1 MKQTY
6 SDERRGGVPE
16 PDDALADAEAAGRE
30 PTEPG
35 EPGEPDKAAGRDP
48 FLAAMGERV
57 RLLRARRGMTRK
69 SLAVETGLSERHLA
83 NLETGTGN
91 ASILVLRQLAA
102 ALNCPLAEVIGDET
116 TSSAE
121 WLLIRELLQGRDL
134 ASLQRARIALSE
146 LFAQASR
153 DPHRHERIALIGLR
167 GAGKSTLGRML
178 AQERK
183 VPFVELNRVIEQLA
197 GCPPSEIHALYG
209 ASAYR
214 RYEHRALEAVIAEH
228 PRAVI
233 ASPGGLVSEPST
245 FNTLLAHCFTVWLQA
260 TPEDHMRRVVAQ
272 GDLRPMSGNRGNQE
286 AMEDLKRILA
296 GRNEL
301 YSRAD
306 MAFDTSE
313 KTLADAYLQLRDRL
327 AARLGAEDVS
337 DGL

>member
-6 SDERRGGVPE
+6 SDEPRAGQRDPE
-16 PDDALADAEAAGRE
+16 EAAGEPAERE
-30 PTEPG
+30 SE
-35 EPGEPDKAAGRDP
+35 KAGRDP
-48 FLAAMGERV
+48 FLSAMGERV

-69 SLAVETGLSERHLA
+69 SLALEAGLSERHLA
-83 NLETGTGN
+83 NLESGVGN
-91 ASILVLRQLAA
+91 ASVLVLRQIAA
-102 ALNCPLAEVIGDET
+102 TLNCPLAEVIGDET
-116 TSSAE
+116 TASAE
-121 WLLIRELLQGRDL
+121 WLLIRELLHGRDP
-134 ASLQRARIALSE
+134 AALQRARQALAE
-146 LFAQASR
+146 LFAEEPR
-153 DPHRHERIALIGLR
+153 DPQRNERIALIGLR

-214 RYEHRALEAVIAEH
+214 RYEHRALEAVVAEH

-233 ASPGGLVSEPST
+233 ASPGGLVSEPAT

-272 GDLRPMSGNRGNQE
+272 GDLRPMSGNRE

-301 YSRAD
+301 YGRAD
-306 MAFDTSE
+306 MTFDTSE

-327 AARLGAEDVS
+327 AARLGAEEQ
-337 DGL
+337 